1 MLVKNIFIVYSDYD
15 LFTKTIQRKNKKSE
29 IIDPHSIK
37 KRYSTEEDICPPSV
51 ISMNIV
57 KRINSF
63 KLCKTS
69 SFIYYYANIL
79 DKNLIQSLNSLFK
92 HCSYTTYFH
101 LLIEEQKLEFLENDL
116 LGFFNSIQTILNENT
131 K

>member
-37 KRYSTEEDICPPSV
+37 KRYSTEEDVCPPDV

-79 DKNLIQSLNSLFK
+79 DKNLLNSLISLFN

-101 LLIEEQKLEFLENDL
+101 LLTEEQKLEILENDIKE
-116 LGFFNSIQTILNENT
+116 FFNSIQII
-131 K
+131 

>member
-29 IIDPHSIK
+29 IIDPHFIK
-37 KRYSTEEDICPPSV
+37 KRYTSENDVCPPEV
-51 ISMNIV
+51 VSMNIV
-57 KRINSF
+57 KKINSF

-79 DKNLIQSLNSLFK
+79 DKCLLKSITSLFN

-101 LLIEEQKLEFLENDL
+101 LLIEENRIHHLNDETKSY
-116 LGFFNSIQTILNENT
+116 FQSIQTIVKE

>member
-29 IIDPHSIK
+29 IINPHSIR
-37 KRYSTEEDICPPSV
+37 KRFSTEGDDCPPEV
-51 ISMNIV
+51 VAFNIV

-79 DKNLIQSLNSLFK
+79 DSELLNSLTSLFG
-92 HCSYTTYFH
+92 HCSYLTYFH
-101 LLIEEQKLEFLENDL
+101 LLIEDTRLHLIDENIKSK
-116 LGFFNSIQTILNENT
+116 FQSIQVISNE
-131 K
+131 KR